1 MAPASGGED
10 RSPLPHIILAP
21 DVALP
26 GRDGLL
32 DAEAVGR
39 FLAVELRAGRLVPVG
54 QCEVVHTNYR
64 FGKHLRLLYRL
75 RIGRRWRWVSACA
88 FPDGAAEEAFR
99 GATHAAARRAGLRA
113 VVRGTHLGAVFCT
126 FPNDPRLVRL
136 AALLREAHAL
146 ARRMGGPGSQVRIV
160 RYKPETTLVL
170 QLVEPSGRCLSYA
183 KIYRP
188 ARGETAGRLHASLAR
203 QLRPDDP
210 HLRLPAPLACVA
222 GGQMLLLEAIEG
234 RQIGELEGREAEV
247 GLARL
252 GAALATFHS
261 LEPPVEAQR
270 FTRYDEA
277 CLTEAASVLAQA
289 RPSLGPEAEALAREL
304 VRRFEPPPDRPVC
317 LHGDMHT
324 GNGILAGTGAALID
338 LDKVSL
344 GPAAIDLGRLLCLLR
359 YKRLVGRLTAADER
373 ARVASLL
380 AGYAGRRPLPSSHAL
395 RWYAAAALLTEP
407 AMQAVRR
414 LQPEAI
420 ARLDLLL
427 AEARRFLEGHSDA

>member
-1 MAPASGGED
+1 M
-10 RSPLPHIILAP
+10 
-21 DVALP
+21 
-26 GRDGLL
+26 
-32 DAEAVGR
+32 
-39 FLAVELRAGRLVPVG
+39 
-54 QCEVVHTNYR
+54 
-64 FGKHLRLLYRL
+64 
-75 RIGRRWRWVSACA
+75 
-88 FPDGAAEEAFR
+88 
-99 GATHAAARRAGLRA
+99 
-113 VVRGTHLGAVFCT
+113 
-126 FPNDPRLVRL
+126 
-136 AALLREAHAL
+136 
-146 ARRMGGPGSQVRIV
+146 
-160 RYKPETTLVL
+160 
-170 QLVEPSGRCLSYA
+170 
-183 KIYRP
+183 
-188 ARGETAGRLHASLAR
+188 
-203 QLRPDDP
+203 
-210 HLRLPAPLACVA
+210 
-222 GGQMLLLEAIEG
+222 
-234 RQIGELEGREAEV
+234 
-247 GLARL
+247 
-252 GAALATFHS
+252 
-261 LEPPVEAQR
+261 EAQR

-304 VRRFEPPPDRPVC
+304 VRRFEPPPDRPLC

-324 GNGILAGTGAALID
+324 GNGILAGSGAALID

>member
-1 MAPASGGED
+1 
-10 RSPLPHIILAP
+10 
-21 DVALP
+21 
-26 GRDGLL
+26 
-32 DAEAVGR
+32 
-39 FLAVELRAGRLVPVG
+39 
-54 QCEVVHTNYR
+54 VVQTNYR

-75 RIGRRWRWVSACA
+75 RIGRRWRWVSASA
-88 FPDGAAEEAFR
+88 FPDGAAEEGFR
-99 GATHAAARRAGLRA
+99 GATQAAARRAGLRA

-136 AALLREAHAL
+136 TALLREAHAL

-234 RQIGELEGREAEV
+234 RQIGALEGREAEV

-261 LEPPVEAQR
+261 LEPPVEAPR

-289 RPSLGPEAEALAREL
+289 RPSLGPEAEALAR
-304 VRRFEPPPDRPVC
+304 
-317 LHGDMHT
+317 
-324 GNGILAGTGAALID
+324 
-338 LDKVSL
+338 
-344 GPAAIDLGRLLCLLR
+344 
-359 YKRLVGRLTAADER
+359 
-373 ARVASLL
+373 
-380 AGYAGRRPLPSSHAL
+380 
-395 RWYAAAALLTEP
+395 
-407 AMQAVRR
+407 
-414 LQPEAI
+414 
-420 ARLDLLL
+420 
-427 AEARRFLEGHSDA
+427 

>member
-1 MAPASGGED
+1 M
-10 RSPLPHIILAP
+10 
-21 DVALP
+21 
-26 GRDGLL
+26 L

-39 FLAVELRAGRLVPVG
+39 FLAVELHAGRPVPVAR
-54 QCEVVHTNYR
+54 CEVVQTNYR

-75 RIGRRWRWVSACA
+75 RIGRRWRWVSASA
-88 FPDGAAEEAFR
+88 FPDGAAEEGFR
-99 GATHAAARRAGLRA
+99 GATQAAARRAGLRA

-136 AALLREAHAL
+136 TALLREAHAL

-170 QLVEPSGRCLSYA
+170 QLVDPSGRCLSYA

-234 RQIGELEGREAEV
+234 RRIGALQGREAEV
-247 GLARL
+247 GLERL
-252 GAALATFHS
+252 GASLATFHS
-261 LEPPVEAQR
+261 LEPPVEAPR
-270 FTRYDEA
+270 FTRCDAA
-277 CLTEAASVLAQA
+277 CLTEAASVLARA
-289 RPSLGPEAEALAREL
+289 RPSLGAEAEALAGEL

-324 GNGILAGTGAALID
+324 GNGILAGSGVGLID

-359 YKRLVGRLTAADER
+359 YKRLGGLLTAADER

-407 AMQAVRR
+407 AMQALRR
-414 LQPEAI
+414 LDPEAI
-420 ARLDLLL
+420 ARVDLLL